1 MAKKEASS
9 PRAGIR
15 RRSMATAELM
25 MLRDAICAASPG
37 ANHAVLLE
45 AERKI
50 CEAIKIFR
58 MAYPY
63 AGKHDDPT
71 ANTLS
76 RNSIS
81 ETRSV
86 LERLNRALHE
96 SLAALDAL
104 QGNIEA
110 MRLYCSQTKSP
121 AGNSKRAV
129 EPLAK
134 AAREAFLFAKKAP
147 DKTKDFAKVGL
158 AASVARVMSSTL
170 NVNVALT
177 SDRGARSHRGGATY
191 ARLIRAALA
200 AAGDAPPDD
209 LLDIMRQGKKMAELS
224 EDELADF

>member
-1 MAKKEASS
+1 MAKKMT
-9 PRAGIR
+9 PQKAGIR
-15 RRSMATAELM
+15 RRPMATAEFL
-25 MLRDAICAASPG
+25 MLRDAICAAAPG
-37 ANHAVLLE
+37 ANYADLLE

-50 CEAIKIFR
+50 VEAIKFFR
-58 MAYPY
+58 MSYPY
-63 AGKHDDPT
+63 AGKHDDPS

-86 LERLNRALHE
+86 LERLNTALHE

-110 MRLYCSQTKSP
+110 MRLYCSHTKSP
-121 AGNSKRAV
+121 AGKSKRAV

-134 AAREAFLFAKKAP
+134 AARDAFLAAKKAP
-147 DKTKDFAKVGL
+147 DKTKDFAKAGL
-158 AASVARVMSSTL
+158 AATVARVMSSTL
-170 NVNVALT
+170 NVKVALT

-191 ARLIRAALA
+191 ARLLRSVLA

-209 LLDIMRQGKKMAELS
+209 LLDIMRQGKLMAELS
-224 EDELADF
+224 EDEMADF